1 MAFRIKIRQALTENI
16 PLKIAALIIAVI
28 LWLFVTSKGQT
39 EVSLDVPID
48 FVNIPQ
54 GLDIVKYDLKSVNIV
69 LRGYERFLKNIKQGD
84 VRVSIDLGRAKK
96 GETTLSIRQE
106 DIRIPYSVSV
116 IRIEPSSIKVTLEE
130 KTVKKIPI
138 RPVITGRPERGY
150 YVASV
155 ETRPDEIKI
164 EGVISEVRKTN
175 YINTEPV
182 DITGLR
188 EDLYQDVGLD
198 LIGKKIKPETDRIEI
213 KIRIKRR
220 GR

>member
-198 LIGKKIKPETDRIEI
+198 LTGKKIKPETDRIEI

>member
-84 VRVSIDLGRAKK
+84 VRVSIDLRRAKK

-130 KTVKKIPI
+130 KTVKKITI

-198 LIGKKIKPETDRIEI
+198 LTGKKIKPETDRIEI

>member
-198 LIGKKIKPETDRIEI
+198 LAGKKIKPETDRIEI

>member
-1 MAFRIKIRQALTENI
+1 
-16 PLKIAALIIAVI
+16 VI